1 MEILKGLNE
10 RQAEVVSAGDGPM
23 LVLAGAGSG
32 KTKTLTHRIAF
43 LIEQGVASER
53 ILAVTF
59 TNKAAR
65 EMRERLADLLGRD
78 ASDKFFMPWMGTF
91 HGICV
96 RILRLKGASIGV
108 APNFVIY
115 DENDRQALIKKICT
129 DLNYDSKTLKPQ
141 SVSGAISS
149 AKNEL
154 RTAEDFFETANWGFE
169 QKVAEVFVQYEKE
182 RTKAN
187 ALDFDDL
194 LVETVRLLKT
204 DKNVRNFFCQ
214 KFEHIL
220 IDEYQDTNSAQYQI
234 VRMLVN
240 ERRNI
245 CVVGDDWQSIYSWR
259 GADFTNIL
267 NFERDFAGAKVVK
280 LEQNYRST
288 ENILNAAHK
297 VIMKNETR
305 TDKKLFTK
313 LGKGEEVKL
322 WSARDEQAEA
332 SKIASKIFS
341 EKNLNVR
348 NLADFAIL
356 YRTNSQ
362 SRALE
367 EALRHSGID
376 YKIFGGTRF
385 YDRKIIKDLL
395 AYLRVIYN
403 PLDRVAFER
412 IANVPARGLGKV
424 SLQKFLDWQSENGLD
439 LVSSLLNIDG
449 LSTMPTRARNA
460 FKKLGGIF
468 RECQILNENK
478 ANPAEIL
485 ERILEHTNYK
495 FFEKLTATEQQ
506 DKEENIGELI
516 SDAKIY
522 ADLAGFLE
530 NAALMSSTD
539 GESDDQV
546 SLMTLH
552 SAKGLEFPVVFLTGM
567 EEGLFPHS
575 RVFDGNKSEL
585 EEERR
590 LCYVGMTRAREELIL
605 SYADS
610 RAVFGNRN
618 WNAPSRFIADAG
630 IEIASKYDDSEY
642 DHSRQFDF
650 SLTTSSDP
658 YVSPSAKQKFEQARA
673 NFSKNDFDDFE
684 ISDEFDGF
692 DAEYPDEFYDEG
704 AFLGVGDR
712 VRSSAFGIGKVISID
727 GSTVE
732 IEFEGGK
739 IRKLN
744 AEYAR
749 LEKI

>member
-1 MEILKGLNE
+1 MWALRRGIILVMDILKGLNPA
-10 RQAEVVSAGDGPM
+10 QAEVVKNGDGPM

-43 LIEQGVASER
+43 LIAQGVASEQ

-59 TNKAAR
+59 TNKAAK
-65 EMRERLADLLGRD
+65 EMRQRLAELLGRNAD
-78 ASDKFFMPWMGTF
+78 DRFFMPWMGTF

-96 RILRLKGASIGV
+96 RILRLRGAAIGV
-108 APNFVIY
+108 EPNFVIY
-115 DENDRQALIKKICT
+115 DEDDRRALIKKIAK
-129 DLNYDSKTLKPQ
+129 DLNYDSKNLKPQ
-141 SVSGAISS
+141 SVSAVISNC
-149 AKNEL
+149 KNEL
-154 RTAEDFFETANWGFE
+154 RSAEDFAESANWGFE
-169 QKVAEVFVQYEKE
+169 QKVAEIFLQYEKE
-182 RTKAN
+182 RQLAN

-194 LVETVRLLKT
+194 LGETVRLLRENR
-204 DKNVRNFFCQ
+204 DAREFFRA

-220 IDEYQDTNSAQYQI
+220 IDEYQDTNAAQYAI
-234 VRMLVN
+234 VKMLVN
-240 ERRNI
+240 ERQNL

-267 NFERDFAGAKVVK
+267 NFERDFPGAKIVK

-288 ENILNAAHK
+288 ENILNAAHN
-297 VIMKNETR
+297 VIMKNEVR
-305 TDKKLFTK
+305 SEKKLFTE
-313 LGKGEEVKL
+313 LGAGEPVKL
-322 WSARDEQAEA
+322 QNSRDEQEEA
-332 SKIASKIFS
+332 AKIAAKIYS
-341 EKNLNVR
+341 EKSLKVR
-348 NLADFAIL
+348 KYADFAIL

-362 SRALE
+362 SRVLE
-367 EALRHSGID
+367 EALRHMAID

-424 SLQKFLDWQSENGLD
+424 SLEKFLSWQNTNDLD
-439 LVSSLLNIDG
+439 LISSLLAADG
-449 LSTMPTRARNA
+449 LSTMLTRARNSL
-460 FKKLGGIF
+460 KNLGEIL
-468 RECQILNENK
+468 RECQILAENSES
-478 ANPAEIL
+478 PAEIL
-485 ERILEHTNYK
+485 ERIVERTNYK
-495 FFEKLTATEQQ
+495 YFEKLTEAEQQ

-539 GESDDQV
+539 AESDDQV

-552 SAKGLEFPVVFLTGM
+552 SAKGLEFPVVFLAGM

-575 RVFDGNKSEL
+575 RVFDSDKSEL

-610 RAVFGNRN
+610 RAVFGQRN
-618 WNAPSRFIADAG
+618 YSAPSRFIEDAG
-630 IEIASKYDDSEY
+630 LEIPTKNFGANWGFGSNFSAGSLAATGNNFAENSDQIFDD
-642 DHSRQFDF
+642 DF
-650 SLTTSSDP
+650 SQE
-658 YVSPSAKQKFEQARA
+658 VE
-673 NFSKNDFDDFE
+673 FDDFA
-684 ISDEFDGF
+684 DEFSNQNMLKIGDKVRSPMF
-692 DAEYPDEFYDEG
+692 
-704 AFLGVGDR
+704 GVGT
-712 VRSSAFGIGKVISID
+712 VREIDGAALSIEFMGGKV
-727 GSTVE
+727 
-732 IEFEGGK
+732 
-739 IRKLN
+739 RKLN

-749 LEKI
+749 LEKVS

>member
-10 RQAEVVSAGDGPM
+10 KQKQVVSAGDGAM

-43 LIEQGVASER
+43 LIEKGVASEE

-65 EMRERLADLLGRD
+65 EMRERLAELLGRNAED
-78 ASDKFFMPWMGTF
+78 RFFMPWMGTF

-96 RILRLKGASIGV
+96 KMLRLKGERIGV
-108 APNFVIY
+108 AKNFVIY
-115 DENDRQALIKKICT
+115 DENDKQALIKKICN

-141 SVSGAISS
+141 SVSSVISN

-154 RTAEDFFETANWGFE
+154 RTAEEFLENANWGFE
-169 QKVAEVFVQYEKE
+169 QKVGEVFVRYEKE
-182 RTKAN
+182 RQKAN

-194 LVETVRLLKT
+194 LVEVVRLLENDSET
-204 DKNVRNFFCQ
+204 REFFRQ
-214 KFEHIL
+214 KFEYIL
-220 IDEYQDTNSAQYQI
+220 IDEYQDTNSAQYKI
-234 VRMLVN
+234 VKMLVN
-240 ERRNI
+240 EKQNI

-259 GADFTNIL
+259 GADFRNIL
-267 NFERDFAGAKVVK
+267 NFERDFEGAKVVK

-297 VIMKNETR
+297 VIMQNDMR
-305 TDKKLFTK
+305 TDKQLFTE
-313 LGKGEEVKL
+313 LGAGEEVKL
-322 WSARDEQAEA
+322 WNASDEQGEA
-332 SKIASKIFS
+332 SKIASKILS
-341 EKNLNVR
+341 EKSLGIR
-348 NLADFAIL
+348 KLSDFAIL

-362 SRALE
+362 SRVLE

-403 PLDRVAFER
+403 PLDIVAFER
-412 IANVPARGLGKV
+412 IANVPTRGIGKV
-424 SLQKFLDWQSENGLD
+424 SLEKFLKWQDENGMD
-439 LVSSLLNIDG
+439 LISSLLNIDG
-449 LSTMPTRARNA
+449 LSTMPTRARNS
-460 FKKLGGIF
+460 FKNLGEIF
-468 RECQILNENK
+468 RECQILNENL

-485 ERILEHTNYK
+485 ERILERTNYK
-495 FFEKLTATEQQ
+495 FFEKLTPAEQQ

-522 ADLAGFLE
+522 AELAGFLE

-539 GESDDQV
+539 GNSDEQV

-552 SAKGLEFPVVFLTGM
+552 SAKGLEFPVVFMAGM

-575 RVFDGNKSEL
+575 RIFNADKSEL

-610 RAVFGNRN
+610 RAVFGSRN
-618 WNAPSRFIADAG
+618 WSSPSRFIAEAG
-630 IEIASKYDDSEY
+630 LEIK
-642 DHSRQFDF
+642 
-650 SLTTSSDP
+650 P
-658 YVSPSAKQKFEQARA
+658 KFESGWA
-673 NFSKNDFDDFE
+673 NAGRFADFGDFDGVSGSGGVKKWKDGVDGESEDFE
-684 ISDEFDGF
+684 VSDQFDGF
-692 DAEYPDEFYDEG
+692 DIEYNDDFYDENQG
-704 AFLGVGDR
+704 VEVGDK
-712 VRSSAFGIGKVISID
+712 VRSSAFGVGKILSIS
-727 GSTVE
+727 GTTLE
-732 IEFEGGK
+732 IEFKDGK